1 MARSLLTLALFASTT
16 MGLAL
21 ACNEPVRTAPP
32 PPPRDAALTAPAS
45 ASSHDASSGDASA
58 DAALDASTVG
68 PSSDVP
74 IPPLPSAFAAFGPGA
89 PKVAYRITDSVDT
102 HDPYAKGRHET
113 KARATAE
120 VIRVLFDKGEWAV
133 SVDWEI
139 ANGETVSA
147 SLPSDFTITQD
158 QLREGN
164 DPELFVF
171 RASELLKKRP
181 VCREERSMGP
191 YGAQLKRI
199 CIDMRGLVS
208 LRFEN
213 LAGPRVVLVVR
224 E

>member
-1 MARSLLTLALFASTT
+1 MARALVTLVLFASTT

-21 ACNEPVRTAPP
+21 ACNEPIRTAPTS
-32 PPPRDAALTAPAS
+32 PRDAALTAAAS
-45 ASSHDASSGDASA
+45 PSSHDASVVDASA
-58 DAALDASTVG
+58 DAAGDASTVA
-68 PSSDVP
+68 PSGDVP
-74 IPPLPSAFAAFGPGA
+74 TPPLPSAFAAFGPGA

-113 KARATAE
+113 KARATAQVSNVRFE
-120 VIRVLFDKGEWAV
+120 KGTWV
-133 SVDWEI
+133 SDVDWEI
-139 ANGETVSA
+139 ADGETVSA
-147 SLPSDFTITQD
+147 DLPRNYTITQD

-164 DPELFVF
+164 EPELFVF

-213 LAGPRVVLVVR
+213 RAGPRVVQVVR